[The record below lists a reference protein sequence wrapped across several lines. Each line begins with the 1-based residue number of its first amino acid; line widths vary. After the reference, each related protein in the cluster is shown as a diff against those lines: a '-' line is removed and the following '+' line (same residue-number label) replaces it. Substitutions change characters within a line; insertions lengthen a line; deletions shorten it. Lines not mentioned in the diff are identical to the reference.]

1 VSKPSDMDLMA
12 HADGEHDSPEVTGLL
27 EKDDN
32 ARKKIESLRQMHEV
46 VRGHLEMSADAIPE
60 RRFETMWRE
69 VGRALDVEAPVG
81 VFARMRSWFDRHRG
95 HVLTGFVSAG
105 AVAALALILRGDG
118 ADSSGPTSPGID
130 VQPAALRAPPVIE
143 DLETPGGNST
153 VLNIEDDDGHTTVI
167 VVTPEDTVEGI

>member
-1 VSKPSDMDLMA
+1 VSKPSDIDLMQ
-12 HADGEHDSPEVTGLL
+12 HADGEIDKPDIKALL
-27 EKDDN
+27 EKDDD
-32 ARKKIESLRQMHEV
+32 ARAKVESLRQMHEV
-46 VRGHLEMSADAIPE
+46 VRGHLEMAADAIPE

-69 VGRALDVEAPVG
+69 VARAIDVEAPVG
-81 VFARMRSWFDRHRG
+81 MFGRIRSWFDRHRG
-95 HVLTGFVSAG
+95 HVITGFVSAG

-118 ADSSGPTSPGID
+118 DKESSGPNSID

-167 VVTPEDTVEGI
+167 VVTPADTVEGI